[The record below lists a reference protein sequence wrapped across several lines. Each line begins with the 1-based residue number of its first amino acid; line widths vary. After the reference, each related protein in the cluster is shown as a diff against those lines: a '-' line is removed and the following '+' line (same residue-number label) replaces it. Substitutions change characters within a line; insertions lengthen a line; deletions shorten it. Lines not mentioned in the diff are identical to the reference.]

1 MSLHPDNPRP
11 VAPEPE
17 TGAAPVRPAEPA
29 NAPADPGGTDAFQ
42 RPTREDLSLLEPFE
56 GLGLDRV
63 ALPVEAAE
71 VARELEALSACAWLG
86 FDTES
91 RPTFLRGEASSGPH
105 LVQFATPERAVL
117 FQLRHPECRAAVAR
131 LLADTAILKVGFGLD
146 TDLNQLEAKLGARP
160 EAVLDLD
167 EIFRRSGYGRS
178 LGVTSAVAIT
188 FGLHFHKSRRMTTS
202 NWSDARLSE
211 RQLLYAAN
219 DAYAAARIYQG
230 LGCPPIPPPEEKA
243 PKEPPR
249 RRSRWRR
256 RRGKGGDARPANPE
270 TP

>member
-1 MSLHPDNPRP
+1 MSLHPDHPRHP
-11 VAPEPE
+11 APAAEDG
-17 TGAAPVRPAEPA
+17 GAAARPAEPA
-29 NAPADPGGTDAFQ
+29 AVPANPGGADAFQ
-42 RPTREDLSLLEPFE
+42 RPTKEDLSRLAAFE
-56 GLGLDRV
+56 GLDLGRV
-63 ALPVEAAE
+63 TVPSEPAE
-71 VARELEALSACAWLG
+71 VRRALDELSACAWLG

-105 LVQFATPERAVL
+105 LVQFATLERAVL
-117 FQLRHPECRAAVAR
+117 FQLRHPECREAVAR
-131 LLADTAILKVGFGLD
+131 LLADTSILKVGFGLD

-202 NWSDARLSE
+202 NWSDTRLTE

-219 DAYAAARIYQG
+219 DAYAAARIYLG
-230 LGCPPIPPPEEKA
+230 LGCPPPPPPEEKI

-256 RRGKGGDARPANPE
+256 RRGKGGEARPANPE

>member
-1 MSLHPDNPRP
+1 MILHMDITEPRTP
-11 VAPEPE
+11 AKED
-17 TGAAPVRPAEPA
+17 GDAAARQAE
-29 NAPADPGGTDAFQ
+29 ADPVPDGAGGPEEFH
-42 RPTREDLSLLEPFE
+42 RPTKEDLARLESFA

-63 ALPVEAAE
+63 DVPAEPAE
-71 VARELEALSACAWLG
+71 VARALDELSACAWLG

-91 RPTFLRGEASSGPH
+91 RPTFLRGESSSGPH
-105 LVQFATPERAVL
+105 LVQFATPEKAVL
-117 FQLRHPECRAAVAR
+117 FQLRHPGCREAVAL
-131 LLADTAILKVGFGLD
+131 LLANPAILKVGFGLD
-146 TDLNQLEAKLGARP
+146 TDLNQLESKLGARP

-202 NWSDARLSE
+202 NWSDTRLSE

-219 DAYAAARIYQG
+219 DAYAAARIYLG
-230 LGCPPIPPPEEKA
+230 LGCPPPPEPEEKPA
-243 PKEPPR
+243 RPLPG

-256 RRGKGGDARPANPE
+256 RRTKSTDSRPPGKESA
-270 TP
+270 

>member
-1 MSLHPDNPRP
+1 MNPHPANSGPQVASGDGGGAPDRLPEAMAPAP
-11 VAPEPE
+11 VEGAPEE
-17 TGAAPVRPAEPA
+17 
-29 NAPADPGGTDAFQ
+29 FH
-42 RPTREDLSLLEPFE
+42 RPTKEDLACLDDFE
-56 GLGLDRV
+56 GLGLERV
-63 ALPVEAAE
+63 DVPAEPSE
-71 VARELEALSACAWLG
+71 VARALDELSACAWLG

-105 LVQFATPERAVL
+105 LVQFATPEKAVL
-117 FQLRHPECRAAVAR
+117 FQLRHPGCREAVAL
-131 LLADTAILKVGFGLD
+131 LLANPSILKVGFGLD

-167 EIFRRSGYGRS
+167 EIFRRAGYGRS

-202 NWSDARLSE
+202 NWSDTRLSE

-219 DAYAAARIYQG
+219 DAYAAARIYLG
-230 LGCPPIPPPEEKA
+230 LGCPPPPLPEEKP
-243 PKEPPR
+243 PKPLPT

-256 RRGKGGDARPANPE
+256 RR
-270 TP
+270 